1 MLPVSIPAPTPGGR
15 QKRRGFLRTW
25 TLLVA
30 WGLMGLAP
38 PCSAALPDLDLPQV
52 PLTEPLELPAPLDR
66 VMLEGLNRFCLRELA
81 QSAPRRESLWRKRL
95 AAPGSVGQ
103 ELAEARQRLAALL
116 GADTPRVTAVDVAAQ
131 FALEG
136 TLQHPALITR
146 VGEIEVFSVRWPVL
160 DQVWAEGLLVL
171 PARVRGGVVALPD
184 ADLTPEQLVGWDA
197 TPTPVEMSGYS
208 RLIWDLAAQGCA
220 IAIPALISRDVQ
232 LSGHPR
238 VGFTNQSHREFL
250 YRQAFV
256 VGRHPLGFELQQT
269 RSALDLLQRL
279 IGQRRPDG
287 AEAATEAGTENK
299 TAALGVIG
307 WGEGARVAL
316 LTAAC
321 DERVRSTLAS
331 GSFAPREATWTEP
344 IDRNVWR
351 LLTEFGDAELLLLA
365 SPRSVVIEACQ
376 GPHWRSGTVRDRRPA
391 AAPGELRTAALPL
404 VEGEWERASQMRKQI
419 PGASLP
425 PLIVSGPAGDG
436 APGSEAARGAFL
448 AAMSLPREQVVEG
461 WPVAPPDAPSAPERG
476 PAARQRR
483 LFTGFQ
489 NHLQRLLVASHQVR
503 DSLWR
508 PTPATVAEWQTRQV
522 ALRERVHRELIG
534 RLELPVTPPAPR
546 SRRLGASEDHVA
558 YEVLL
563 TVAPDVIA
571 GGILLI
577 PKSLGPGERRPVVVC
592 QHGLEGLASDP
603 FSHDEA
609 AFKYYQAFAERLVQ
623 RGYLVYCPQNPYRG
637 EQSFRVLQRMLN
649 PLGLSL
655 FSVINEQHR
664 QTLDWLKT
672 LPWVDPERIA
682 FYGLSYGGKTAVRV
696 PPFLP
701 QYALSICSGDF
712 TDWVRTVAAHDETFS
727 YLFTSEY
734 EVFEWNAAHLA
745 SHAELALLMAPRPFM
760 VEEGHRDGGQPSE
773 WVAGEFGKVRR
784 FYDQLG
790 ISDRA
795 ELEFFDGPHQIHG
808 VGTFRFLEKH
818 LRWPPPAGK

>member
-1 MLPVSIPAPTPGGR
+1 MLPVSIRAPTPGWR

-391 AAPGELRTAALPL
+391 AAPGELR
-404 VEGEWERASQMRKQI
+404 
-419 PGASLP
+419 
-425 PLIVSGPAGDG
+425 
-436 APGSEAARGAFL
+436 
-448 AAMSLPREQVVEG
+448 
-461 WPVAPPDAPSAPERG
+461 
-476 PAARQRR
+476 
-483 LFTGFQ
+483 
-489 NHLQRLLVASHQVR
+489 
-503 DSLWR
+503 
-508 PTPATVAEWQTRQV
+508 
-522 ALRERVHRELIG
+522 
-534 RLELPVTPPAPR
+534 
-546 SRRLGASEDHVA
+546 
-558 YEVLL
+558 
-563 TVAPDVIA
+563 
-571 GGILLI
+571 
-577 PKSLGPGERRPVVVC
+577 
-592 QHGLEGLASDP
+592 
-603 FSHDEA
+603 
-609 AFKYYQAFAERLVQ
+609 
-623 RGYLVYCPQNPYRG
+623 
-637 EQSFRVLQRMLN
+637 
-649 PLGLSL
+649 
-655 FSVINEQHR
+655 
-664 QTLDWLKT
+664 
-672 LPWVDPERIA
+672 
-682 FYGLSYGGKTAVRV
+682 
-696 PPFLP
+696 
-701 QYALSICSGDF
+701 
-712 TDWVRTVAAHDETFS
+712 
-727 YLFTSEY
+727 
-734 EVFEWNAAHLA
+734 
-745 SHAELALLMAPRPFM
+745 
-760 VEEGHRDGGQPSE
+760 
-773 WVAGEFGKVRR
+773 
-784 FYDQLG
+784 
-790 ISDRA
+790 
-795 ELEFFDGPHQIHG
+795 
-808 VGTFRFLEKH
+808 
-818 LRWPPPAGK
+818 

>member
-1 MLPVSIPAPTPGGR
+1 
-15 QKRRGFLRTW
+15 
-25 TLLVA
+25 
-30 WGLMGLAP
+30 
-38 PCSAALPDLDLPQV
+38 
-52 PLTEPLELPAPLDR
+52 
-66 VMLEGLNRFCLRELA
+66 
-81 QSAPRRESLWRKRL
+81 
-95 AAPGSVGQ
+95 
-103 ELAEARQRLAALL
+103 
-116 GADTPRVTAVDVAAQ
+116 VTAVDVAAQ

-664 QTLDWLKT
+664 QTLDWLKSV
-672 LPWVDPERIA
+672 PWVDPERIA